1 MPRSPERASL
11 LALVDGLAPPVA
23 SRLKRWFIRWLVPF
37 NRTLGVRVS
46 ALDADAAQFSL
57 SMPSRRRNTNVA
69 GTVHGAAIMA
79 LAEAVHGV
87 AVMWHFSPGGHR
99 MYTKE
104 IRMRYLK
111 PARGALR
118 VTFRLDPAMRR
129 DIGAALEREGACDLV
144 LSSVVADRGGTPVAR
159 CNATYTVLRGL
170 HGQPART
177 AARTT
182 VREEAGDPGEPCGAQ
197 MRLTPGSAVASENAE
212 QTRARD
218 QSLPP
223 TARR

>member
-1 MPRSPERASL
+1 M
-11 LALVDGLAPPVA
+11 LALVDRLPPPVA

-37 NRTLGVRVS
+37 NRSLGVRVS
-46 ALDADAAQFSL
+46 GLDADAERFSL
-57 SMPSRRRNTNVA
+57 AMPSRRRNTNVA

-87 AVMWHFSPGGHR
+87 AVLWHFSPAGHR

-118 VTFRLDPAMRR
+118 VTFRLDPAVRN
-129 DIGAALEREGACDLV
+129 DIHAALERDGACDLV

-159 CNATYTVLRGL
+159 CNATYTVLRVRDG
-170 HGQPART
+170 HPAKSATRATIRET
-177 AARTT
+177 AT
-182 VREEAGDPGEPCGAQ
+182 DPGEPGD
-197 MRLTPGSAVASENAE
+197 S
-212 QTRARD
+212 RD
-218 QSLPP
+218 EG
-223 TARR
+223 